1 MFMTE
6 ETLIEYLIKIVSSR
20 SVIKDVFWDI
30 TGSLAIA
37 KVLQRVFIFIKV
49 NNRNTQIMF

>member
-1 MFMTE
+1 MTE